1 MTRSVNDGGIR
12 SVLWFLPT
20 TGDSRY
26 VGSDVGARS
35 PTFDYLGMVARA
47 ADTLGYDGLLVPS
60 GRWCDDPW
68 IASTAIAPTTRRVDF
83 LLALRPGLISPVIA
97 ARSSSVSRKT
107 MEASSALR
115 LDSCAASGG

>member
-1 MTRSVNDGGIR
+1 MPNTASHLIAPPDRPGIR

-26 VGSDVGARS
+26 IGSDIGARS
-35 PTFDYLGMVARA
+35 PTFEYLGQVARA

-68 IASTAIAPTTRRVDF
+68 ITSTAIAPTTRRIDY
-83 LLALRPGLISPVIA
+83 LLALRPGLISPV
-97 ARSSSVSRKT
+97 
-107 MEASSALR
+107 
-115 LDSCAASGG
+115 